1 MAAGPLDAEKI
12 ESKQEQL
19 TTDLHQIDSLNLL
32 IFTTLLVIVVL
43 TIWIFKRR
51 NFRYLHETCLALV
64 YGKIFPSP
72 KTSPIFS
79 FRRFYRW
86 GYPS

>member
-1 MAAGPLDAEKI
+1 MASSSLDAEKI
-12 ESKQEQL
+12 ESKQEER
-19 TTDLHQIDSLNLL
+19 TTNLHQIDSLNLL

-64 YGKIFPSP
+64 YGKIFSP
-72 KTSPIFS
+72 PEK
-79 FRRFYRW
+79 YK
-86 GYPS
+86 